1 MNPSSKPKPETIQ
14 KLLRAN
20 RAVVVQTDPAER
32 KPYQRN
38 QSNISSYKPN
48 GGSHAS

>member
-14 KLLRAN
+14 KILRAN
-20 RAVVVQTDPAER
+20 RAVVIQTDPAER
-32 KPYQRN
+32 KEYTRN
-38 QSNISSYKPN
+38 KPNIGSYKSN